1 MRFRGNH
8 RRNTRKEAVTM
19 KKKQIKHQQVKK
31 VVSEMKIS
39 LDVVHS
45 KSDPAEIGITH
56 HEAEKKVNKAKNL

>member
-1 MRFRGNH
+1 
-8 RRNTRKEAVTM
+8 M

-31 VVSEMKIS
+31 IVSEMKIS
-39 LDVVHS
+39 LDMVHS